1 MNERLKT
8 WLSPPVF
15 PDDED
20 KDQKAR
26 ILHTLQVSMLAA
38 LSFAF
43 LGVFFIFENKI
54 LSLVLVI
61 VMLVFVLASY
71 WLALRGHILAASR
84 LFVSELW
91 VVFSLAILFTG
102 RFNTSYVSLH
112 LAVVV
117 MAGVLLGMRSTITF
131 SLLSILYGLGLA
143 LLESAGYPLA
153 RYFPVQPLAGW
164 FTWVLSFILILT
176 PLTPTIQNIVHSI
189 AALREKQRFIESI
202 LSATPNIIHIF
213 DLQERRSV
221 FSSRSL
227 LAALGYKQ
235 AQPIADTDLLH
246 PEDRIQRPNLFKQAE
261 TAKDGETLTAEYRM
275 RTSSNDW
282 RWFLERDM
290 VFRRG
295 ADGKSQQLIGII
307 IDITERKQLEAELE
321 RLATTD
327 PLTGVLNR
335 RQLVSLA
342 MVELGRAAR
351 YGHFT
356 SVIMLDID
364 YFKRINDIYGH
375 ATGDEVL
382 ARLSQLLNKI
392 ARTSDLVARY
402 GGEEFVLVLPETNI
416 FSAQDVAERIRQT
429 IAETVFSI
437 KEQTIRITVSLGVT
451 SSERGTQDFEALLKD
466 ADQLLYQAKQ
476 AGRDRVVCYTGE

>member
-1 MNERLKT
+1 MNERIKT

-15 PDDED
+15 PDDGD
-20 KDQKAR
+20 RTQKAK
-26 ILHTLQVSMLAA
+26 ILHTLQISMLAA
-38 LSFAF
+38 LLLAF
-43 LGVFFIFENKI
+43 LGVVFIFENKT

-61 VMLVFVLASY
+61 IMLMFVLGSY

-131 SLLSILYGLGLA
+131 SLLSILYGLGLVI
-143 LLESAGYPLA
+143 LESVGYPFA
-153 RYFPVQPLAGW
+153 RLFPVQPLAGW

-202 LSATPNIIHIF
+202 LAATPNIIHIF
-213 DLQERRSV
+213 DLPTQRRV

-227 LAALGYKQ
+227 LAVLGYKQ
-235 AQPIADTDLLH
+235 VQSKDDANLLH
-246 PEDRIQRPNLFKQAE
+246 PEDRTQHSNLFKLAE
-261 TAKDGETLTAEYRM
+261 SAKDGETLTTEYRM

-290 VFRRG
+290 VFRRS
-295 ADGKSQQLIGII
+295 ADGKPQQLIGII

-327 PLTGVLNR
+327 SLTGVLNR
-335 RQLVSLA
+335 RHLTSLA
-342 MVELGRAAR
+342 TVELERAAR

-364 YFKRINDIYGH
+364 YFKKINDIYGH
-375 ATGDEVL
+375 VAGDEVL

-392 ARTSDLVARY
+392 ARASDLVARY
-402 GGEEFVLVLPETNI
+402 GGEEFVLVLPETNLT
-416 FSAQDVAERIRQT
+416 SAQDVAERIRQT
-429 IAETVFSI
+429 VADTIFNI
-437 KEQTIRITVSLGVT
+437 DEQSIRITVSLGVT
-451 SSERGTQDFEALLKD
+451 SSERGAQDFESLLKD

-476 AGRDRVVCYTGE
+476 AGRDRVASHP